1 MVSQENL
8 PELLKNSIL
17 PLASIF
23 LLTIL
28 VAYLIA
34 WFYRNDY
41 DPMKMINAYLIY
53 SLPLFLLGLFI
64 HVRIILIFGTY
75 ILGMIILIFRNQ
87 HYFDR

>member
-8 PELLKNSIL
+8 PELLKNPIL

-28 VAYLIA
+28 VAYLLA

-53 SLPLFLLGLFI
+53 SLPLFLLGLHTCEDNI
-64 HVRIILIFGTY
+64 NIWNIY
-75 ILGMIILIFRNQ
+75 IGND
-87 HYFDR
+87 YFDFSKSALL